1 MAHTAAPFD
10 HSTQDLF
17 ALLHAGE
24 DSVARRRIAERI
36 VEAHLSLCDTLA
48 GRYRGRGVDH
58 DDLVQVARMALW
70 LAIERY
76 RADQGATF
84 TSYAIPTI
92 TGELKR
98 YFRDHCWMIRPPR
111 HLQELRASAVAQ
123 RSELEQCLGREL
135 GVDELAHQMDVLRPR
150 AAGSPGHLG
159 QLPAGLA
166 RHRLRRRIA
175 RIGRLAGAFRGGSGH
190 DRDRA
195 PRVAASGR
203 TAVRP

>member
-1 MAHTAAPFD
+1 MPAR
-10 HSTQDLF
+10 
-17 ALLHAGE
+17 

-76 RADQGATF
+76 RADQGDLHLLRH
-84 TSYAIPTI
+84 P
-92 TGELKR
+92 
-98 YFRDHCWMIRPPR
+98 DHHRGTEALFPRPLLVIRPPR

-135 GVDELAHQMDVLRPR
+135 GVDELAHQMDVCARELR
-150 AAGSPGHLG
+150 AALDTSDSYQPACSTSPT
-159 QLPAGLA
+159 AT
-166 RHRLRRRIA
+166 
-175 RIGRLAGAFRGGSGH
+175 
-190 DRDRA
+190 DRA
-195 PRVAASGR
+195 NRSARRCLPRKTWA
-203 TAVRP
+203 RP